1 MKVRWTEPALLH
13 LHEAYDYIQLDKP
26 SAAARMAERIE
37 ATAEHLRLFPQMG
50 RPSKR
55 PKTRELPVPG
65 TPFVLVYR
73 VSSDSL
79 EILALYH
86 GAQNWQDQ
94 L

>member
-1 MKVRWTEPALLH
+1 MKIRWTEPALQH

-26 SAAARMAERIE
+26 SAAAGVAGLIE
-37 ATAEHLRLFPQMG
+37 AATERLRLFPQMG
-50 RPSKR
+50 RPSRR
-55 PKTRELPVPG
+55 PNTRELAVAG

-73 VSSDSL
+73 VRNDAL

-86 GAQNWQDQ
+86 GAQNWQND